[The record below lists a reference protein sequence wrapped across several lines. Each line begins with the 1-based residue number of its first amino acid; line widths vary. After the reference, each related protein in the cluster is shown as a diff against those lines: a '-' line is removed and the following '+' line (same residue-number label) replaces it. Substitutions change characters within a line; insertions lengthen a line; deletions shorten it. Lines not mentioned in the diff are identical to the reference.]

1 MRYTKSNNMASRF
14 SYCFHSDFRITF
26 NYKVWKQKR
35 AKIIV
40 FCFLN
45 LLTLKKVKP
54 PIIKIIYSKFS
65 NDILKI
71 KHLKRPPNLNFL
83 YLHVTIKLLNE
94 FCLWKLHKSWEF
106 LQDTEKG
113 IKKMLIFWEE
123 KGQGV
128 STFTKKCSKSIDTTF
143 AIIQHF
149 LTYSSWPPSLL
160 NLAC

>member
-1 MRYTKSNNMASRF
+1 MEAKEGQNNCILF
-14 SYCFHSDFRITF
+14 SEF
-26 NYKVWKQKR
+26 V
-35 AKIIV
+35 
-40 FCFLN
+40 N
-45 LLTLKKVKP
+45 LEKVKP

-113 IKKMLIFWEE
+113 IKK
-123 KGQGV
+123 
-128 STFTKKCSKSIDTTF
+128 C
-143 AIIQHF
+143 
-149 LTYSSWPPSLL
+149 
-160 NLAC
+160 

>member
-40 FCFLN
+40 FSEFVN
-45 LLTLKKVKP
+45 LEKVKP

-71 KHLKRPPNLNFL
+71 N
-83 YLHVTIKLLNE
+83 
-94 FCLWKLHKSWEF
+94 
-106 LQDTEKG
+106 
-113 IKKMLIFWEE
+113 
-123 KGQGV
+123 
-128 STFTKKCSKSIDTTF
+128 
-143 AIIQHF
+143 
-149 LTYSSWPPSLL
+149 
-160 NLAC
+160 